1 MARDDVSDLYLET
14 YGEFSRYGDQLGDSY
29 EASRRSDFT
38 QAAEMAML
46 FVFGG
51 IANGLLSWLGERLGD
66 GTRAQVRRLQLLRSP
81 GTSAERYEFAEDD
94 VIEVIPF
101 LSQGLKELSEDQIEQ
116 LVALLATGLTE
127 RGFTESTART
137 LAYGTVERIRKFG
150 RDNA

>member
-1 MARDDVSDLYLET
+1 MARYDADDLYLDT

-51 IANGLLSWLGERLGD
+51 IANGLLSWLGEKLGD
-66 GTRAQVRRLQLLRSP
+66 TTRSQIQRLQFLRISEES
-81 GTSAERYEFAEDD
+81 TERSELAEDD

-101 LSQGLKELSEDQIEQ
+101 LGQGLKELNDEQVEQ
-116 LVALLATGLTE
+116 LVGLLATGLTE

-150 RDNA
+150 RDNG